1 MVQIRSRLFS
11 FAPEPIMSA
20 TDLFSV
26 ENRVVCIS
34 GASRGLGKGLAT
46 MFAERG
52 AQVVIASW
60 DHAELSAAQA
70 ELAAKGLQVEIIRAD
85 VSDPRACEELVIHT
99 VNTFGRIDTMICNA
113 GIDRIKPAEDYEN
126 DEWNRIL
133 DVNLKSAYF
142 CSKYA
147 GRAMLAARKGSIII
161 TSSIAGSS
169 GIPGLTPYAASK
181 GGIDQLVRTMGVEW
195 AQRGVRVN
203 AVAPGYINNFMD
215 SVDTTSTSPYQRRA
229 MAHTPMGRRGEIA
242 EFGGAYIFLASDAS
256 SYMTGE
262 ILYVDGG
269 YHAG

>member
-1 MVQIRSRLFS
+1 
-11 FAPEPIMSA
+11 MSV

-34 GASRGLGKGLAT
+34 GASRGLGKGLAK
-46 MFAERG
+46 MFAESG
-52 AQVVIASW
+52 AKVVIASW
-60 DHAELSAAQA
+60 DPAELSAAQA
-70 ELAAKGLQVEIIRAD
+70 ELAASNLKVTTFAAD
-85 VSDPRACEELVIHT
+85 VSNSHDCERLVAHT
-99 VNTFGRIDTMICNA
+99 IDTHGRIDVMICNA
-113 GIDRIKPAEDYEN
+113 GIDKIKPAEDYES
-126 DEWNRIL
+126 DEWDRIL
-133 DVNLKSAYF
+133 DVNLKGAYF
-142 CSKYA
+142 CTKYA
-147 GRAMLAARKGSIII
+147 GRAMLAAGKGSIII
-161 TSSIAGSS
+161 TSSVAGSS

-215 SVDTTSTSPYQRRA
+215 GVDSTSVATSPYQQRA
-229 MAHTPMGRRGEIA
+229 MARTPMGRRGEIA
-242 EFGGAYIFLASDAS
+242 EFAGAYIFLASDAS